1 VYKGAQNAQPIYAS
15 RSLTPDDFAHHL
27 DLRGVACFEMEVQMK
42 DADLRAVI
50 LQKLYD
56 ARNEG
61 GGYVLIHNLK
71 EVAPVGIGQLAN
83 VFEELQQHGL
93 ISWKHAVGPEG
104 PAGIGKITARGVD
117 VVEDYVVPP
126 VAINIQDHSV
136 KVTGSPK
143 VQIGNANF
151 LHAGISIQKIH
162 AAIDKS
168 NASSEEKTEA
178 KFLWTKIT
186 NNATFSTVVAA
197 LPRAAGPAH

>member
-1 VYKGAQNAQPIYAS
+1 
-15 RSLTPDDFAHHL
+15 
-27 DLRGVACFEMEVQMK
+27 MK

-61 GGYVLIHNLK
+61 GGYVRIHNLK
-71 EVAPVGIGQLAN
+71 EVAPVGIGQLEN

-93 ISWKHAVGPEG
+93 ISWKDAVGPEG
-104 PAGIGKITARGVD
+104 PAGIGKITTRGVD
-117 VVEDYVVPP
+117 FVEDYVTPP
-126 VAINIQDHSV
+126 VAINIQDHGV
-136 KVTGSPK
+136 KVTCSPK
-143 VQIGNANF
+143 VQIDNA
-151 LHAGISIQKIH
+151 LHAGISIQKLH

-186 NNATFSTVVAA
+186 NNATFATVVAA